1 MDAIERHRWNA
12 PRVVVV
18 QIPSGTA
25 RHVGMLVS
33 STQPTI
39 FGGACLV
46 LVPFDGTQTGHQ
58 ITVVGMIMIGCR
70 IFPCGDATGCYEMEW
85 YCDQQVTPIPTLTL
99 HYW

>member
-1 MDAIERHRWNA
+1 MMDAIERHRWNA

-58 ITVVGMIMIGCR
+58 ITVVGMI
-70 IFPCGDATGCYEMEW
+70 GDAGSFHAAMPR
-85 YCDQQVTPIPTLTL
+85 DAMKPQP
-99 HYW
+99 